1 MYGGCISQPWE
12 LLQVGVFPRVPPGS
26 RGRPRGMSGPTAPSQ
41 PESPA
46 PGDRGGRCGGR
57 CGAPSCWCGQRDPGS
72 AVRARR
78 SRPAGAP
85 LPRPLLGR
93 GGNPVSTPP
102 SLPSPPP
109 HPGGPTPLWPCLP
122 RAAAGRDSAPPQAA
136 PGGPGIPSVTHGTPL
151 ASPGSWG
158 PACVRTSAS
167 SCIPA
172 LRLPLR
178 AGRAAACG
186 HPVGDPA
193 VVTRDGR
200 IPRVGVFAPPPSGR
214 PRPTVPRPAG
224 SSLFPRRVSH
234 PLRCV
239 WVISLD
245 STTGS
250 CCRARLPDVGRAA
263 LEGGVCCG
271 PGVGKVCVRSSG
283 EAAVKELFLESK
295 GLVWSEGNPRLRGVI

>member
-1 MYGGCISQPWE
+1 MCVCVYGGCISQPWE

-26 RGRPRGMSGPTAPSQ
+26 RGRPRGVSGPTAPSQ

-102 SLPSPPP
+102 SLPSPP

-200 IPRVGVFAPPPSGR
+200 IPRVGVFAPPPFWA
-214 PRPTVPRPAG
+214 PPAHG
-224 SSLFPRRVSH
+224 PEAGGELPFPSPRVSSAA
-234 PLRCV
+234 LRLGD
-239 WVISLD
+239 IPRFDDRQLLQG
-245 STTGS
+245 TTS
-250 CCRARLPDVGRAA
+250 RCRASRFGGGCLLWSRSRL
-263 LEGGVCCG
+263 GVCAR
-271 PGVGKVCVRSSG
+271 VARR
-283 EAAVKELFLESK
+283 
-295 GLVWSEGNPRLRGVI
+295 RLKNYFWNRRA

>member
-1 MYGGCISQPWE
+1 MCVCVYGGCISQPWE

-122 RAAAGRDSAPPQAA
+122 RAAAGRDSAPPQ
-136 PGGPGIPSVTHGTPL
+136 
-151 ASPGSWG
+151 
-158 PACVRTSAS
+158 
-167 SCIPA
+167 
-172 LRLPLR
+172 LPL
-178 AGRAAACG
+178 AGRASPQSPTG
-186 HPVGDPA
+186 HPSPPPGAGDRLASGPRQVAAFRPSACLSEPDGLQLAATRSGIQPSLLETEGFPA
-193 VVTRDGR
+193 SGCLL
-200 IPRVGVFAPPPSGR
+200 PLPSGR

-271 PGVGKVCVRSSG
+271 PGVG
-283 EAAVKELFLESK
+283 
-295 GLVWSEGNPRLRGVI
+295 

>member
-1 MYGGCISQPWE
+1 MCVCVYGGCISQPWE

-26 RGRPRGMSGPTAPSQ
+26 RGRPRGMSGPKRLRSPS
-41 PESPA
+41 PRPPGTEAAGAAGAAGLRAAGAGSGIPA
-46 PGDRGGRCGGR
+46 PQSGHAARGRPGRLFRGRSWGEGGIP
-57 CGAPSCWCGQRDPGS
+57 CPP
-72 AVRARR
+72 
-78 SRPAGAP
+78 
-85 LPRPLLGR
+85 
-93 GGNPVSTPP
+93 PP

-200 IPRVGVFAPPPSGR
+200 IPRVGVFAPPPFWA
-214 PRPTVPRPAG
+214 PPAHG
-224 SSLFPRRVSH
+224 PEAGGELPFPSPRVSSAA
-234 PLRCV
+234 LRLGDIPRFDD
-239 WVISLD
+239 WQLLQG
-245 STTGS
+245 TTS
-250 CCRARLPDVGRAA
+250 RCRASRFGGGCLLWSRSRQGVCA
-263 LEGGVCCG
+263 LEWRGGG
-271 PGVGKVCVRSSG
+271 
-283 EAAVKELFLESK
+283 
-295 GLVWSEGNPRLRGVI
+295 